1 MDSNDRRMYEINFR
15 CGFSGMLPHSG
26 NSGITFVITVRKDR
40 EPSKDNRP
48 VGTAPGTVGF

>member
-26 NSGITFVITVRKDR
+26 NSGITFVISVRKDR